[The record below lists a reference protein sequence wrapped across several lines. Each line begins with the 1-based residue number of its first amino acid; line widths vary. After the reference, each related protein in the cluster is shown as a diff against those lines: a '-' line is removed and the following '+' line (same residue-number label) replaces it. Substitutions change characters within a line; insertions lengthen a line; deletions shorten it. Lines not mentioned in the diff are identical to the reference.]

1 MKTQHLTAGIL
12 VIFLLSG
19 YVLGQSGWTDDGNV
33 VRLTTS
39 TDKVGIGTNSPDNLL
54 DIEGGYVQAK
64 FGVAKPVYIGH
75 DHPSIGFNVEHV
87 GAGDYYF
94 GKGSSSHYGGYIG
107 VSPYDGS
114 MRFNLSDAG
123 NAGATATLSEKIRIL
138 NNGNVGIGTS
148 SPQSKLAVNG
158 TITDKEVEVTLSG
171 WPDHVF
177 ADGYRLMPLT
187 EVQAYIHANRHLP
200 DIPSAAEVE
209 ENGVSLGDMQA
220 KLLQKVEELTL
231 YVINLQQEN
240 QALKG
245 RLASL
250 EEGQ

>member
-1 MKTQHLTAGIL
+1 MKTRHLTAGIL

-19 YVLGQSGWTDDGNV
+19 NALGQESGWREDGSV
-33 VRLTTS
+33 VHLRES
-39 TDKVGIGTNSPDNLL
+39 TDKVGIGTSSPDKLL

-75 DHPSIGFNVEHV
+75 DHPSIGFNLEHV
-87 GAGDYYF
+87 GAGVYYF
-94 GKGSSSHYGGYIG
+94 GKGSSSHYGGYVG

-114 MRFNLSDAG
+114 MRFSLSNAG

-138 NNGNVGIGTS
+138 NNGNVGIGTT

-158 TITDKEVEVTLSG
+158 TITAKEVEVTLSG

-177 ADGYRLMPLT
+177 ADNYRLMPLC
-187 EVQAYIHANRHLP
+187 EVEAYIHTSRRLP
-200 DIPSAAEVE
+200 DMPSATEVS
-209 ENGVSLGDMQA
+209 ENGVSLGEMQA

-231 YVINLQQEN
+231 YVIELQKEN

-245 RLASL
+245 RVAAL
-250 EEGQ
+250 ER